1 MALWENIKLSRECLD
16 LVRDD
21 LLNYIKDHKLSNNSL
36 EDLERLYDSFEV
48 TDTEIIVTFLPES
61 KYEDPSEV
69 IIPIR
74 NVKT

>member
-69 IIPIR
+69 VIPIR
-74 NVKT
+74 DVKT

>member
-61 KYEDPSEV
+61 KYEDPSKV
-69 IIPIR
+69 VIPIR
-74 NVKT
+74 DVKT